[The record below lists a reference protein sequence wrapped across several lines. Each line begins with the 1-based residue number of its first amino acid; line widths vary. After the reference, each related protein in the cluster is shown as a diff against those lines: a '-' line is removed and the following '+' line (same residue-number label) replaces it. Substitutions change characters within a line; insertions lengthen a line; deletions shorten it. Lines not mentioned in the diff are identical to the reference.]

1 MTTTHPESPTNRLP
15 VKGSLTL
22 AYAGGLA
29 VGLLMIFTSVI
40 GLAYQRV
47 IYPSNALRTAFVASD
62 GYSLVVGLP
71 VLLGSMWLARRGRLI
86 GLLSWPAAFFYVLY
100 VYIPYVLG
108 VPFNLLFLPHL
119 LLVVLSAYTL
129 IGLLAAIDGEAVRQ
143 RLDGFVPVRIAAGIF
158 IVLGIFILFRQMVL
172 IIGAMAGGEP
182 VGMLERATFVA
193 DFAVLPMLIAAGV
206 LLWRRAPLG
215 YAAGPGLLLGYGL
228 LALSLVPFFVV
239 QSRIS
244 GRPIDSSGVVVVVV
258 MAALCLGP
266 FAFFVRA
273 AEGKSPPP

>member
-47 IYPSNALRTAFVASD
+47 VYPSNALRTAFVASD

-228 LALSLVPFFVV
+228 LALSLVPFLVV

>member
-228 LALSLVPFFVV
+228 LALSLVPFLVV

>member
-1 MTTTHPESPTNRLP
+1 
-15 VKGSLTL
+15 
-22 AYAGGLA
+22 
-29 VGLLMIFTSVI
+29 
-40 GLAYQRV
+40 
-47 IYPSNALRTAFVASD
+47 
-62 GYSLVVGLP
+62 
-71 VLLGSMWLARRGRLI
+71 
-86 GLLSWPAAFFYVLY
+86 LY
-100 VYIPYVLG
+100 VYIPYILG

-143 RLDGFVPVRIAAGIF
+143 RLGGFVPVRIAAGIF
-158 IVLGIFILFRQMVL
+158 IALGIFILLRQTVL
-172 IIGAMAGGEP
+172 IIGAVAGGEP

-239 QSRIS
+239 QSRHLRPADRQQRRGG
-244 GRPIDSSGVVVVVV
+244 GRGDGCAVPGAIRLLRACGGGEVTAAVVKEGLSPGG
-258 MAALCLGP
+258 MRLRGP
-266 FAFFVRA
+266 RVPSMVRLQTIA
-273 AEGKSPPP
+273 CPGRI